1 MLTDM
6 LVDETPD
13 IYSDFKNLLLV
24 YPTDVLHMKE
34 KNDVCVSACRR
45 NTDTKIVGVSSG
57 MLSLVYLQRV
67 ITPQS
72 SPSWPDSC
80 LDGTCRTLLR

>member
-57 MLSLVYLQRV
+57 MLSLVYLQRGDYASHS
-67 ITPQS
+67 QS
-72 SPSWPDSC
+72 CPDGR
-80 LDGTCRTLLR
+80 LD